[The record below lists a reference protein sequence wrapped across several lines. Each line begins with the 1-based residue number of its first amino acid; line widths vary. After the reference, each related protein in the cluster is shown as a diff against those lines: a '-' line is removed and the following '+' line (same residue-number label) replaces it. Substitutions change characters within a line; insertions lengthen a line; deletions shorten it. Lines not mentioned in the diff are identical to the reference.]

1 MLLGNRTEVCKIAKQ
16 IGIDLGTS
24 TTMIF
29 VKDRGIVLR
38 APSVVSIDRTTREVI
53 ASGKTA
59 KRMVGK
65 TPGNI
70 LALRPLKDGVITDLE
85 VTSLMLHDFFT
96 RLDMTSMFNRPSAL
110 VCIPYGVTEV
120 ERRAVEDAV
129 FEAGAKNVGLIDE
142 PIAAA
147 VGAGIR
153 VSKARG
159 AMLVDLG
166 GGVSEATVIS
176 LGGVVQ
182 SNSLRTA
189 GDELDL
195 AIVNHL
201 KLTRNIQIGE
211 ITAER
216 LKIGLGTAIDGIDR
230 GSMEVSGLDLRSR
243 LAVTLQV
250 STAEVRAAIKE
261 PLSEIIAMVKMTLEE
276 TPPELSA
283 DIFDFGIVLT
293 GGGALLPG
301 LDQAIHERTGIRVII
316 PQKPKPSDCVCV
328 GLGRML
334 QSTGGDFSEFVKY
347 KVK

>member
-1 MLLGNRTEVCKIAKQ
+1 MAKQ

-24 TTMIF
+24 NTMIF
-29 VKDRGIVLR
+29 VKDKGIVLR
-38 APSVVSIDRTTREVI
+38 APSVVSIDRRTREII
-53 ASGKTA
+53 ASGRTA
-59 KRMVGK
+59 KRMIGK

-147 VGAGIR
+147 VGAGVQ

-166 GGVSEATVIS
+166 GGVSEAAVIS

-195 AIVNHL
+195 AIVNYL
-201 KLTRNIQIGE
+201 KATRNILIGE
-211 ITAER
+211 VSAEM
-216 LKIGLGTAIDGIDR
+216 LKVKIGTAIDGIDR
-230 GSMEVSGLDLRSR
+230 GSVEVCGRDLQTGL
-243 LAVTLQV
+243 AITVEV
-250 STAEVRAAIKE
+250 STAEVREAIRE
-261 PLSEIIAMVKMTLEE
+261 PLSEIVSMIKMTLEE

-283 DIFDFGIVLT
+283 DIFDFGIVMV
-293 GGGALLPG
+293 GGGSLLPG
-301 LDQAIHERTGIRVII
+301 IDQVIHEKTGIRVIV
-316 PQKPKPSDCVCV
+316 PQKPRPRDCVCV

>member
-1 MLLGNRTEVCKIAKQ
+1 MAKQ

-24 TTMIF
+24 NTRIF
-29 VKDRGIVLR
+29 VKDKGIVLR
-38 APSVVSIDRTTREVI
+38 APSVVSMDRSTHEVL
-53 ASGKTA
+53 ASGLLA
-59 KRMVGK
+59 KRMLGK

-85 VTSLMLHDFFT
+85 ITSLMLHDFFT
-96 RLDMTSMFNRPSAL
+96 RMDMTSVFNRPSAL

-120 ERRAVEDAV
+120 ERRAVEDAT

-147 VGAGIR
+147 VGAGIQ

-159 AMLVDLG
+159 AMLIDLG
-166 GGVSEATVIS
+166 GGTSETAVIS

-189 GDELDL
+189 GDEMDL
-195 AIVNHL
+195 AIINYL
-201 KLTRNIQIGE
+201 KQTRNVLIGE
-211 ITAER
+211 ITAES
-216 LKIGLGTAIDGIDR
+216 LKKHIGTAVEGIDR
-230 GSMEVSGLDLRSR
+230 GSAEVCGRDLRTG
-243 LAVTLQV
+243 LATTIAVT
-250 STAEVRAAIKE
+250 TAEVREAIRD
-261 PLSEIIAMVKMTLEE
+261 PLSEIVSMVKMTLET

-283 DIFDFGIVLT
+283 DIFDFGIVMV

-301 LDQAIHERTGIRVII
+301 IDQAIHNRTGIRVRI
-316 PQKPKPSDCVCV
+316 PKRPTDCVCV
-328 GLGRML
+328 GLGRMI
-334 QSTGGDFSEFVKY
+334 QSTGGDFSEFIRY

>member
-1 MLLGNRTEVCKIAKQ
+1 MAKQ

-24 TTMIF
+24 STMIY
-29 VKDRGIVLR
+29 VKDKGIVLR
-38 APSVVSIDRTTREVI
+38 APSVVSIDRITHEVI

-59 KRMVGK
+59 KRMLGK

-96 RLDMTSMFNRPSAL
+96 RLDMTSVFNRPSAL

-147 VGAGIR
+147 VGAGIQ

-159 AMLVDLG
+159 AMLIDLG
-166 GGVSEATVIS
+166 GGVSEAAVIS

-201 KLTRNIQIGE
+201 KATRNILIGE
-211 ITAER
+211 ITAEL
-216 LKIGLGTAIDGIDR
+216 LKIRLGTAVSNIDR
-230 GSMEVSGLDLRSR
+230 GTLEVCGRDLRSG
-243 LAVTLQV
+243 LAKTIEV
-250 STAEVRAAIKE
+250 STAEVREAIRE

-283 DIFDFGIVLT
+283 DIFDFGIVMT
-293 GGGALLPG
+293 GGGAQIPG
-301 LDQAIHERTGIRVII
+301 LDEAIRDRTGVRVII
-316 PQKPKPSDCVCV
+316 PQKPRPADCVCV

-334 QSTGGDFSEFVKY
+334 QSTGGDFSEFVRY

>member
-1 MLLGNRTEVCKIAKQ
+1 MAKQ

-29 VKDRGIVLR
+29 VKDKGIVLR
-38 APSVVSIDRTTREVI
+38 APSVVSIDRITHEVI
-53 ASGKTA
+53 ASGKSA
-59 KRMVGK
+59 KRMLGK

-70 LALRPLKDGVITDLE
+70 RALRPLKDGVITDLE
-85 VTSLMLHDFFT
+85 VTSLMLRDFFE
-96 RLDMTSMFNRPSAL
+96 RLDMTSFFNRPSAL

-147 VGAGIR
+147 VGAGVQ

-159 AMLVDLG
+159 AMIVDLG
-166 GGVSEATVIS
+166 GGVTESAVLS

-182 SNSLRTA
+182 SNSLRIA
-189 GDELDL
+189 GDELDM

-201 KLTRNIQIGE
+201 KATRNVLIGE
-211 ITAER
+211 VSAEM
-216 LKIGLGTAIDGIDR
+216 LKLRIGSAMPDIDR
-230 GSMEVSGLDLRSR
+230 GTMEVCGRDLTTGL
-243 LAVTLQV
+243 AKTIEV
-250 STAEVRAAIKE
+250 SSKEVRDAIRE
-261 PLSEIIAMVKMTLEE
+261 PLSEIATMVKMTLEE

-283 DIFDFGIVLT
+283 DIFDFGIVMV
-293 GGGALLPG
+293 GGGSLLPG
-301 LDQAIHERTGIRVII
+301 IDQLIHDRTGIRVIL
-316 PQKPKPSDCVCV
+316 PKKPRPLDCVCV

-334 QSTGGDFSEFVKY
+334 QSTGGDFSEFVRY
-347 KVK
+347 KVR

>member
-1 MLLGNRTEVCKIAKQ
+1 MAKQ

-24 TTMIF
+24 STMIF
-29 VKDRGIVLR
+29 VKDKGIVLR
-38 APSVVSIDRTTREVI
+38 APSVVSIDRITHEVI

-59 KRMVGK
+59 KRMLGK

-96 RLDMTSMFNRPSAL
+96 RLDMTSVFNRPSAL

-147 VGAGIR
+147 VGAGIQ

-159 AMLVDLG
+159 AMLIDLG
-166 GGVSEATVIS
+166 GGVSEAAVIS

-201 KLTRNIQIGE
+201 KATRNILIGE
-211 ITAER
+211 ITAEL
-216 LKIGLGTAIDGIDR
+216 LKIRLGTAVSTVDR
-230 GSMEVSGLDLRSR
+230 GTLEVCGRDLRSG
-243 LAVTLQV
+243 LAKTVEV
-250 STAEVRAAIKE
+250 STAEVREAMRE

-283 DIFDFGIVLT
+283 DIFDFGIVMT
-293 GGGALLPG
+293 GGGAQIPG
-301 LDQAIHERTGIRVII
+301 LDEAIRDRTGVRVII
-316 PQKPKPSDCVCV
+316 PQKPRPADCVCV

-334 QSTGGDFSEFVKY
+334 QSTGGDFSEFVRY

>member
-1 MLLGNRTEVCKIAKQ
+1 MAKQ

-24 TTMIF
+24 STMIY
-29 VKDRGIVLR
+29 VKDKGIVLR
-38 APSVVSIDRTTREVI
+38 APSVVSIDRLTHEVI

-59 KRMVGK
+59 KRMLGK

-85 VTSLMLHDFFT
+85 VTSLMLHDFFE
-96 RLDMTSMFNRPSAL
+96 RLDMTSIFNRPSAL

-147 VGAGIR
+147 VGAGIQ

-159 AMLVDLG
+159 AMLIDLG
-166 GGVSEATVIS
+166 GGVSEASVIS

-201 KLTRNIQIGE
+201 KATRNILIGE
-211 ITAER
+211 ITAEQ
-216 LKIGLGTAIDGIDR
+216 LKLRLGTAVNTIDR
-230 GSMEVSGLDLRSR
+230 GTLEVCGRDLRTG
-243 LAVTLQV
+243 LAKTVEV
-250 STAEVRAAIKE
+250 STAEVREAMRE

-283 DIFDFGIVLT
+283 DIFDFGIVMT
-293 GGGALLPG
+293 GGGAQIPG
-301 LDQAIHERTGIRVII
+301 LDEAIHTRTGVRVIV
-316 PQKPKPSDCVCV
+316 PQKPRPADCVCV

-334 QSTGGDFSEFVKY
+334 QSTGGDFSEFVRY

>member
-1 MLLGNRTEVCKIAKQ
+1 MGRQ

-24 TTMIF
+24 NTLIY
-29 VKDRGIVLR
+29 KDKGIALR
-38 APSVVSIDRTTREVI
+38 APSVVSIDRFTHEVI
-53 ASGKTA
+53 ASGRAA
-59 KRMVGK
+59 KQMLGK

-85 VTSLMLHDFFT
+85 VTSLMLRDFFT
-96 RLDMTSMFNRPSAL
+96 RLDMTSFFNRPSAL

-120 ERRAVEDAV
+120 ERRAVEDATM
-129 FEAGAKNVGLIDE
+129 EAGAKNVGLIDE

-147 VGAGIR
+147 VGAGIK

-159 AMLVDLG
+159 AMLIDLG
-166 GGVSEATVIS
+166 GGVSETAVIS

-182 SNSLRTA
+182 SNSLRIA
-189 GDELDL
+189 GDELDQ

-201 KLTRNIQIGE
+201 KQTRNILIGE

-216 LKIGLGTAIDGIDR
+216 LKIRLGSAVEGIDR
-230 GSMEVSGLDLRSR
+230 GSMEVCGRDLQTG
-243 LAVTLQV
+243 LAVTAEIT
-250 STAEVRAAIKE
+250 TAEVREAMRE
-261 PLSEIIAMVKMTLEE
+261 PISEIIAMVKQTLEE

-283 DIFDFGIVLT
+283 DIFDLGIVMV
-293 GGGALLPG
+293 GGGSLLPG
-301 LDQAIHERTGIRVII
+301 IDRAIHERTGIRVIVAK
-316 PQKPKPSDCVCV
+316 KPVDCVCQ

-334 QSTGGDFSEFVKY
+334 QSTGGDFSEFIRY

>member
-1 MLLGNRTEVCKIAKQ
+1 MARQ

-24 TTMIF
+24 NTMIF
-29 VKDRGIVLR
+29 VKDKGIVLR
-38 APSVVSIDRTTREVI
+38 APSVVSIDRTTHEVI
-53 ASGKTA
+53 ASGRTA
-59 KRMVGK
+59 KRMIGK

-70 LALRPLKDGVITDLE
+70 CALRPLKDGVITDLE
-85 VTSLMLHDFFT
+85 VTSLMLHDFFE

-120 ERRAVEDAV
+120 ERRAVEDAT

-147 VGAGIR
+147 VGAGIQ

-159 AMLVDLG
+159 AMLIDLG
-166 GGVSEATVIS
+166 GGVSEAAIIS

-189 GDELDL
+189 GDEMDL
-195 AIVNHL
+195 AIVNYL
-201 KLTRNIQIGE
+201 KQTRNVLIGE
-211 ITAER
+211 ISAEI
-216 LKIGLGTAIDGIDR
+216 LKKKIGTAIEGIDR
-230 GSMEVSGLDLRSR
+230 GSAEVCGRDLRTG
-243 LAVTLQV
+243 LATTITVT
-250 STAEVRAAIKE
+250 TEEIREAIRD
-261 PLSEIIAMVKMTLEE
+261 PLSEIVSMVKMTLET

-283 DIFDFGIVLT
+283 DIFDFGIVMV

-301 LDQAIHERTGIRVII
+301 IDQAINDRTGIRVII
-316 PQKPKPSDCVCV
+316 PKRPTDCVCI
-328 GLGRML
+328 GLGRMI
-334 QSTGGDFSEFVKY
+334 QSTGGDFSQFIRY